1 MVLTGVFFILMNGV
15 PHCLAG
21 IPNAPSAYSLD
32 ASPEL
37 AAQRQKQVLERM
49 LRCDK
54 ITEEEVDSILAHN
67 RVPVQEKIYLNA
79 VIIKEN

>member
-1 MVLTGVFFILMNGV
+1 MNDWEATILAADSQCTL
-15 PHCLAG
+15 CL
-21 IPNAPSAYSLD
+21 IRWMT
-32 ASPEL
+32 SPEL

>member
-1 MVLTGVFFILMNGV
+1 MNDWEATT
-15 PHCLAG
+15 LAG
-21 IPNAPSAYSLD
+21 IPNAPSVYSLD

-37 AAQRQKQVLERM
+37 AAQRQKRVLERM

-54 ITEEEVDSILAHN
+54 ITEEEADSILAHN
-67 RVPVQEKIYLNA
+67 RVPIQEKIYLNA

>member
-1 MVLTGVFFILMNGV
+1 
-15 PHCLAG
+15 
-21 IPNAPSAYSLD
+21 
-32 ASPEL
+32 
-37 AAQRQKQVLERM
+37 M